1 MAVSEFWA
9 IEQRHKKLLLKV
21 ERLEQRIVS
30 LEEIISIGDA
40 KDGNKRSGI
49 MDKIMKKPLKKATG

>member
-40 KDGNKRSGI
+40 KDGNKSSGI